1 MTMERDTRTKIL
13 DAAAQLL
20 RDKGI
25 SGTTT
30 REIARAAG
38 LSDAAIYSH
47 FKSRG
52 ELLHALIPGSL
63 VEYKGSA
70 EASLKRVGQGSV
82 KSNLKFFM
90 NLARDFFREASPK
103 IALILAEPELF
114 SALGGRLISP
124 DKNHKAETFMTDYI
138 RAEQRMGRINQ
149 AADAVAVG
157 SIIVATAFYEGFNA
171 GLLGTGF
178 SAARPSSAEE
188 IIDAL
193 MVGLAPR
200 KKVGIRKGSRRKN
213 LRFALG
219 PSAR

>member
-1 MTMERDTRTKIL
+1 MTMERDTKTRIL

-52 ELLHALIPGSL
+52 ALLNALIPVSL
-63 VEYKGSA
+63 VDYYKGSA
-70 EASLKRVGQGSV
+70 EAFLKRVGQGTV
-82 KSNLKFFM
+82 KGNLKYFM
-90 NLARDFFREASPK
+90 KMARDFFLETSPK

-114 SALGGRLISP
+114 NALGGRPVKGS
-124 DKNHKAETFMTDYI
+124 KAETFLSDYI
-138 RAEQRMGRINQ
+138 RAEQRMGRINEG
-149 AADAVAVG
+149 ADAVAIGTIV
-157 SIIVATAFYEGFNA
+157 VATAFYEGFTA
-171 GLLGTGF
+171 GLMGKAFT
-178 SAARPSSAEE
+178 AARPSSADE

-200 KKVGIRKGSRRKN
+200 KKAVDRKGSRRKN
-213 LRFALG
+213 VRFAFG
-219 PSAR
+219 ARAK

>member
-1 MTMERDTRTKIL
+1 MMMERDTKTRIL

-52 ELLHALIPGSL
+52 ALLNALIPVSL
-63 VEYKGSA
+63 VDYYKGSA
-70 EASLKRVGQGSV
+70 EAFLKRVGQGTV
-82 KSNLKFFM
+82 KGNLKYFM
-90 NLARDFFREASPK
+90 KMARDFFLEASPK
-103 IALILAEPELF
+103 IALTLAEPELF
-114 SALGGRLISP
+114 NALGGRPIKG
-124 DKNHKAETFMTDYI
+124 DKAETFLTDYI
-138 RAEQRMGRINQ
+138 RAEQRMGRINEG
-149 AADAVAVG
+149 ADAVAIGTIV
-157 SIIVATAFYEGFNA
+157 VATAFYEGFTA
-171 GLLGTGF
+171 GLMGKAFT
-178 SAARPSSAEE
+178 AARPSSADD

-200 KKVGIRKGSRRKN
+200 KKAGDRKGSRRKDV
-213 LRFALG
+213 RFAFG
-219 PSAR
+219 AIDE